1 MSEWERIWI
10 GYILT
15 MNPSVNFIVDDA
27 HGWDVTDYS
36 IEGAQ
41 CLLDAIGISDGFGC
55 HSLYHN
61 GQSYEIFAGS
71 SQEEISQ
78 LGRTLVANVSPILST
93 GLSHFDIVKA
103 TNAHLI
109 LICQQIHRVFIEEVR
124 YASYLIQLLLIA
136 ARPCPTWERRN
147 VE

>member
-1 MSEWERIWI
+1 M

-15 MNPSVNFIVDDA
+15 MNSSVNFIVDDA

-41 CLLDAIGISDGFGC
+41 RLLDAIGLSDDFD
-55 HSLYHN
+55 SLSRHRS
-61 GQSYEIFAGS
+61 GQSYEALATSF
-71 SQEEISQ
+71 QEEISQ

-93 GLSHFDIVKA
+93 SLSHFDIAKA

-109 LICQQIHRVFIEEVR
+109 LICQQIHRAFIEEVG
-124 YASYLIQLLLIA
+124 YVSYQFN
-136 ARPCPTWERRN
+136 CC
-147 VE
+147 